1 MSNSE
6 NIDLNIIRYF
16 PKYDTVFKNLFKG
29 NKEKDILLI
38 DLLNNILYSGNDTII
53 EVKYIDTNMEAKR
66 VKNAYRV
73 EEWDDLKPDEKDK
86 IIKSLKSNKNE
97 SKKDF
102 ENYDSDG
109 SIDEN
114 ENDFD
119 NEKDLVGNN
128 KKRNNKNV
136 DNKDKK
142 KKLRENFFEGKTSN
156 LDMLVEI
163 IRENYAKDVN
173 NKKNDDKKNL
183 VVIRDDSVKFLAL
196 TKRKEI
202 INIEIQVKNSDD
214 MFKRSLFYASNV
226 VIHSLKSGDLYKDL
240 PKIVIIN
247 FLHYNIIENNK
258 NKFHWCFS
266 FHDKTTKTEEGFKD
280 VINIHFIELKKFENI
295 QKQSEK
301 IENENLWYLFLVDPN
316 NNIFLNGDTPKNFVT
331 ARKILLDL
339 ERDSNYTN
347 IMDKETKDY
356 QEYIN
361 GLKYRE
367 EIGIEKGEK
376 KGKKEN
382 SFEVALAMF
391 KENEDINKIK
401 KYSFFSDSELT
412 EIRNF
417 LNIPDENNIK
427 QLAEKLEIDPE
438 DIIFAYNKIY
448 N

>member
-202 INIEIQVKNSDD
+202 INIEIQVKNADD
-214 MFKRSLFYASNV
+214 MFKRSLFYTSDV
-226 VIHSLKSGDLYKDL
+226 IIHSLKSGDLYNDL

-247 FLHYNIIENNK
+247 FLHYNIIKNNK

-301 IENENLWYLFLVDPN
+301 NDNENLWYLFLVDPN
-316 NNIFLNGDTPKNFVT
+316 NRIFLNGDTPKKFVT

-367 EIGIEKGEK
+367 EIGREKGEK
-376 KGKKEN
+376 EGIKKGKKRI
-382 SFEVALAMF
+382 SFEVALTMF
-391 KENEDINKIK
+391 KENEDIKKIK
-401 KYSFFSDSELT
+401 K
-412 EIRNF
+412 EIR
-417 LNIPDENNIK
+417 K
-427 QLAEKLEIDPE
+427 STK
-438 DIIFAYNKIY
+438 
-448 N
+448 